1 MRAGITETPKSYSAD
16 YGFVTDYF
24 CEIPHELRLD
34 VLSGLRDHFSLI
46 DEASTI
52 QGVSGCDQRAV
63 LKTARP

>member
-46 DEASTI
+46 
-52 QGVSGCDQRAV
+52 
-63 LKTARP
+63 